1 MLCTALVAMM
11 RAVLLALALLAWT
24 TGARDDFRPC
34 ARVVSV
40 TGGEAGFSV
49 QVAFE
54 RVRAFRCVMRIPITH
69 VPEMGTRYGIRA
81 GLVCENDGLGCIELE
96 EPTYVLVDSDLPRYE
111 RPLVPNSVLP
121 SFDKN
126 PRDVPFMHLAGQLS
140 DPIGSRVLPYGTW
153 ILQLFGLNLQELS
166 GRSLAY
172 MSGTIHD
179 MLIALV
185 SPNSPLLENVDAS
198 IAPQMWVT
206 PTSMVPNFSPIE
218 ASDFVMRGARA
229 FSSSDAGQ
237 RIHHNIPWVNITY
250 VMKYPFR
257 ALSPTFRELL
267 ASDTAAV
274 SLVERIMRLGLD
286 DVQAFELLQTYNFTL
301 QGFLQ
306 QPEVLFGGIPAQQA
320 INDSDTTLL
329 FPQPN
334 MTMRLPSGAMAGCLT
349 RDDWYAVIGSV
360 NSSWAD
366 QECNNSTQC
375 GMVGIGYD
383 KMSLRVRRSVPY
395 HLSANS
401 PTCMTLQPTMIV
413 KEQATLRLGAS
424 VVVDNATV
432 AQVVTTVTLLPEEE
446 IQWAF
451 EDPDAE
457 ASFGI
462 AVTTDEDSVPRLIT
476 EPVEA
481 VYAMNCFAHRTNIP
495 VTVDD
500 ENPYIDEPPFTAPS
514 VVERQRG
521 TMILDAR
528 QSDSWLGSGCGSM
541 NFGQAFWRQLINH
554 VPGANF
560 SSDLAGP
567 DILNGTHP
575 TLHDKIGH
583 AIGTLYTAFQQ
594 TGSSC
599 ISGSRC
605 NLPSPCSL
613 IREEMQWMR
622 YHGRL
627 PPRVPA
633 FDPDAPALQP
643 NPEFPAWPDSSLQQP
658 SKPIV
663 DVFANHPGLRRSVQS
678 FGCLPSGGGIPT
690 SLTAHFWNPHRM
702 NMWVGSN
709 RMGSGAGSKLHIED
723 TFPRHNRRISRGVSF
738 GMSVEVPWSHV
749 PHRHVTTN
757 ATGCVYFPIITL
769 TASPD
774 LTCRDVEPAVAGTAF
789 AHVPDSDL
797 GSSGAELILVIEC
810 VGASFCPVWNASL
823 ATLVDAVTNEPVEA
837 NVTTTQSLVD
847 PNQLRYLE
855 TRFRNDSSPGD
866 AFSDGLSFDELKDF
880 TGLGPV
886 IAHQIVFRFT
896 QNETERK
903 YVWEVHGTGNVSS
916 AYPNYFSRE
925 YLAQLFIGSTGVA
938 VSGVAAKRCHSLV
951 DCQLNPQIPPDC
963 TPPTFGFNTRLIIQ
977 NVTYYDPCD
986 CGFFDVACQRNCGMV
1001 MLWWYI
1007 FALAEILVVSA
1018 AGIFFLYKTR

>member
-54 RVRAFRCVMRIPITH
+54 RVRAFRCIMRVPITH
-69 VPEMGTRYGIRA
+69 VPESGTRYGPRA
-81 GLVCENDGLGCIELE
+81 GITCENDGLGCIELE
-96 EPTYVLVDSDLPRYE
+96 EPTYVEVDSDLPRYE
-111 RPLVPNSVLP
+111 RKLVANSVLP
-121 SFDKN
+121 SFDMH
-126 PRDVPFMHLAGQLS
+126 PRDVPFMHLPAQLS
-140 DPIGSRVLPYGTW
+140 DPIGSRVLPRGTW
-153 ILQLFGLNLQELS
+153 ILQLFGLNLPVLT

-172 MSGTIHD
+172 MTGTIQD

-185 SPNSPLLENVDAS
+185 SPNAPQLENVDAS
-198 IAPQMWVT
+198 IAPQMYVT
-206 PTSMVPNFSPIE
+206 PTSMVPNFSPID

-229 FSSSDAGQ
+229 FDAAAAGQ
-237 RIHHNIPWVNITY
+237 FIHHNLPWVNRTY
-250 VMKYPFR
+250 IMKYTFR

-267 ASDTAAV
+267 SSDTAAV
-274 SLVERIMRLGLD
+274 AIVERLMRLGLTD
-286 DVQAFELLQTYNFTL
+286 AQAFKLLTAANVTL
-301 QGFLQ
+301 RGFPEP
-306 QPEVLFGGIPAQQA
+306 PEVLFGGIPAQQA

-334 MTMRLPSGAMAGCLT
+334 MTMRLPSGRMAGCLS
-349 RDDWYAVIGSV
+349 RDDWYAVLGAT
-360 NSSWAD
+360 NSSWAQ
-366 QECNNSTQC
+366 QECSNSTQC

-383 KMSLRVRRSVPY
+383 KQTLRVRRSVPY
-395 HLSANS
+395 HLSVNS
-401 PTCMTLQPTMIV
+401 PTCMTLQPTQITT
-413 KEQATLRLGAS
+413 ENARLRMGA
-424 VVVDNATV
+424 VVRVDNMTV
-432 AQVVTTVTLLPEEE
+432 AQVATTFTLLPEEE

-495 VTVDD
+495 ATLDE

-514 VVERQRG
+514 VLERQRG
-521 TMILDAR
+521 MVILSAHD
-528 QSDSWLGSGCGSM
+528 SDTVLGSGCGAM
-541 NFGQAFWRQLINH
+541 NFGQGFWRHLINH

-560 SSDLAGP
+560 STNLAGP
-567 DILNGTHP
+567 DILGGTHP
-575 TLHDKIGH
+575 TLQDKLSHG
-583 AIGTLYTAFQQ
+583 IGTLYSAFQQ

-599 ISGSRC
+599 VAGTQC

-627 PPRVPA
+627 PPRVPP
-633 FDPDAPALQP
+633 FDPDNPSIQP
-643 NPEFPAWPDSSLQQP
+643 DPEFPAWPDSSLQQP
-658 SKPIV
+658 STPIV
-663 DVFANHPGLRRSVQS
+663 DVFPNHPRLKRSFVS
-678 FGCLPSGGGIPT
+678 FGCHPSAGGVPT
-690 SLTAHFWNPHRM
+690 SLSATLWNAHRM

-709 RMGSGAGSKLHIED
+709 RMGSSAGSTLHIED

-738 GMSVEVPWSHV
+738 GMSVEVPWTHV

-757 ATGCVYFPIITL
+757 ATGCVYFPIVTL

-774 LTCRDVEPAVAGTAF
+774 LTCRDVEPAVAGTTF
-789 AHVPDSDL
+789 AHIPDSDL
-797 GSSGAELILVIEC
+797 GDSGAELILVIEC

-823 ATLVDAVTNEPVEA
+823 ATLVDAVTNEQIEI
-837 NVTTTQSLVD
+837 NVTTSNSPWD
-847 PNQLRYLE
+847 PSQLRYTE
-855 TRFRNDSSPGD
+855 TRFRNDSDVGD
-866 AFSDGLSFDELKDF
+866 GFSDGIPFEDLKDY
-880 TGLGPV
+880 TGLAPI
-886 IAHQIVFRFT
+886 IAHQIVLRFT
-896 QNETERK
+896 QNVTDRQ
-903 YVWEVHGTGNVSS
+903 YIWEVHGTGNVSS
-916 AYPNYFSRE
+916 AYPNIFSRE

-938 VSGVAAKRCHSLV
+938 VSSVVSKRCRSLV
-951 DCQLNPQIPPDC
+951 DCQLNATIPAEC
-963 TPPTFGFNTRLIIQ
+963 APPTFGFNTRLILS
-977 NVTYYDPCD
+977 NATYFDPCD
-986 CGFFDVACQRNCGMV
+986 CGFWDTDCQRNCGMV

-1007 FALAEILVVSA
+1007 FAFAELMLVLGATVW
-1018 AGIFFLYKTR
+1018 FLYKTR